1 MYLEKEIHY
10 INNLASELQLANDT
24 VFKSYD
30 IFGDAETELEDARVL
45 VSELAG
51 YTYRQADKVIHWYQ
65 KSIAAGREGDN
76 EYSAKCMERAAQLF
90 TGETVKHCFVKKKP
104 FGTPC
109 KKNILK
115 NRLQNSDTFVAGIV
129 NRSIRDL
136 EEGAEEYRNVRDVLL
151 KLAGNLRSFETS
163 LHTILAMHKQQILN
177 LKAQSDPCASWGFMK
192 WICAPVVE
200 LLNSHKDVYQNTL
213 DKLEIGADTA
223 SKKANHLAALVLE
236 KCEYSLKELFDTRI
250 IKVTIFQPTRSG
262 WSTRSSRRGRT
273 WPAPSTRRWTR
284 TPSPFSSPSWTTA
297 ARFWTTSS
305 S

>member
-109 KKNILK
+109 KKKYIKEPFTKLGHFCC
-115 NRLQNSDTFVAGIV
+115 RDREPQHQGSGGGRRRVQERPRRPAQVGRQPPVLRDQLAHHPGDAQAA
-129 NRSIRDL
+129 DL
-136 EEGAEEYRNVRDVLL
+136 EPQGTVRPVRKLGVYEVDLRACGGAPQLAQRRVPEHPGQARNRGGHRQQEG
-151 KLAGNLRSFETS
+151 
-163 LHTILAMHKQQILN
+163 
-177 LKAQSDPCASWGFMK
+177 
-192 WICAPVVE
+192 
-200 LLNSHKDVYQNTL
+200 
-213 DKLEIGADTA
+213 
-223 SKKANHLAALVLE
+223 
-236 KCEYSLKELFDTRI
+236 
-250 IKVTIFQPTRSG
+250 QPPGSTRSG
-262 WSTRSSRRGRT
+262 EM
-273 WPAPSTRRWTR
+273 
-284 TPSPFSSPSWTTA
+284 
-297 ARFWTTSS
+297 
-305 S
+305 